1 MTFAK
6 NNFPQIT
13 SRHSHGLTLFI
24 KGFGWL
30 MSVFVPIALIGL
42 TILVFNSRH
51 ISISLKIGMLVLSLL
66 VVCFFGRLMLTMR
79 KKTKSNVTKI
89 TIDKN
94 GINYYNDTE
103 LIKTLNYHEL
113 KIRPQ
118 NEKYDVFLSEFGED
132 GPFILNFFVLD
143 SESGRLLRKCPD
155 FDSDAVI
162 TNSNQLTRHFV
173 TGILYFRPDL
183 NIAPGVL
190 NLYKLEW
197 VKNEM
202 PMH

>member
-1 MTFAK
+1 MTSTK
-6 NNFPQIT
+6 SNFPEIT
-13 SRHSHGLTLFI
+13 SGHSRVFTSFI

-30 MSVFVPIALIGL
+30 MSVFVPVAWIGS

-51 ISISLKIGMLVLSLL
+51 ISIGLKIGMLVLSLL
-66 VVCFFGRLMLTMR
+66 LVWFFGWLMVTMR
-79 KKTKSNVTKI
+79 KKTKSNVAKI

-94 GINYYNDTE
+94 GINYYNDVE
-103 LIKTLNYHEL
+103 LIKTLNYDDL
-113 KIRPQ
+113 KSRPQ
-118 NEKYDVFLSEFGED
+118 NEKYDVFLSEFGEG
-132 GPFILNFFVLD
+132 GPFMLNFYVLD
-143 SESGRLLRKCPD
+143 PESGRLLRKQPV

-183 NIAPGVL
+183 KIEPGVL
-190 NLYKLEW
+190 NLYQLER

-202 PMH
+202 P

>member
-1 MTFAK
+1 MTFTK
-6 NNFPQIT
+6 NNFPEIT
-13 SRHSHGLTLFI
+13 SRHSHALTSFI

-30 MSVFVPIALIGL
+30 MSVFVPIALIGM

-66 VVCFFGRLMLTMR
+66 LVWFFGWLMVAMR

-94 GINYYNDTE
+94 GINYYNDIE
-103 LIKTLNYHEL
+103 LIKTLNYDDL

-118 NEKYDVFLSEFGED
+118 NEKYDVFLSELGED
-132 GPFILNFFVLD
+132 GPFILNFYVLN
-143 SESGRLLRKCPD
+143 SESGRLLRKYLV

-173 TGILYFRPDL
+173 TGILYYRPDL
-183 NIAPGVL
+183 KIEPGVL
-190 NLYKLEW
+190 NLYQLEW
-197 VKNEM
+197 VKNEI
-202 PMH
+202 P

>member
-1 MTFAK
+1 MTFTK
-6 NNFPQIT
+6 NNFPEIT
-13 SRHSHGLTLFI
+13 SRHSHVLTSFI

-30 MSVFVPIALIGL
+30 MSVFVPIALIGM
-42 TILVFNSRH
+42 TILIFNSRH

-66 VVCFFGRLMLTMR
+66 LVWFFGWLMVTMR

-94 GINYYNDTE
+94 GINYYNDIE
-103 LIKTLNYHEL
+103 LIKTLNYDDL

-118 NEKYDVFLSEFGED
+118 NEKYDVFLSELGED
-132 GPFILNFFVLD
+132 GPFILNFYVLD
-143 SESGRLLRKCPD
+143 SESDRLLRKDPV
-155 FDSDAVI
+155 FDSEAVI

-183 NIAPGVL
+183 KIEPGVL
-190 NLYKLEW
+190 NLYQLEW
-197 VKNEM
+197 VKNEI
-202 PMH
+202 PY

>member
-1 MTFAK
+1 MTFTK
-6 NNFPQIT
+6 NNFPEIT
-13 SRHSHGLTLFI
+13 SRHSHVFTSFI

-30 MSVFVPIALIGL
+30 MSVFVPIAWIGS

-66 VVCFFGRLMLTMR
+66 LVWFFGWLMVMMR

-94 GINYYNDTE
+94 GINYYNDIE
-103 LIKTLNYHEL
+103 LIETLNYDDL

-118 NEKYDVFLSEFGED
+118 NEKYDVFLSELGED
-132 GPFILNFFVLD
+132 GPFILNFYVLD
-143 SESGRLLRKCPD
+143 SESGRLLRKYPV
-155 FDSDAVI
+155 FDSDVVI
-162 TNSNQLTRHFV
+162 TNNNQLTRHFV

-183 NIAPGVL
+183 KIEPGVL
-190 NLYKLEW
+190 NLYQLEW
-197 VKNEM
+197 VKNEI
-202 PMH
+202 PY

>member
-1 MTFAK
+1 MTLTK
-6 NNFPQIT
+6 NNFPEIT
-13 SRHSHGLTLFI
+13 SRHSPGLTWFI

-66 VVCFFGRLMLTMR
+66 LVWFFGWLMITMR
-79 KKTKSNVTKI
+79 KKKKSNVTKI
-89 TIDKN
+89 TVDKY

-103 LIKTLNYHEL
+103 LIKTLNYDDL

-118 NEKYDVFLSEFGED
+118 NQKYDVFLSELGEG
-132 GPFILNFFVLD
+132 GPFILNFYVLD
-143 SESGRLLRKCPD
+143 SESGGLLRKHPV

-162 TNSNQLTRHFV
+162 TNSNQLTRHFI

-183 NIAPGVL
+183 KIEPGVL
-190 NLYKLEW
+190 NLYQLEW
-197 VKNEM
+197 VKNEI
-202 PMH
+202 PY